1 MLSKA
6 QSYSDMMLTQ
16 CRFMQSF
23 VDDLLDL
30 KEMREGTFSLVK
42 QIFDPK
48 ETFEMVMD
56 IFSPQ
61 ANAEQLKMSF
71 NVSENLRRP

>member
-1 MLSKA
+1 MLIKA
-6 QSYSDMMLTQ
+6 QDYSDMMLTQ

-23 VDDLLDL
+23 IDDLLDL

-48 ETFEMVMD
+48 ETFEIVMD
-56 IFSPQ
+56 IFSPLVK
-61 ANAEQLKMSF
+61 ARDLELSL